1 MSLNFFKTVERS
13 IKHWYL
19 PLLAGI
25 VLIAMGIWTFKE
37 PIDSYVALAFLF
49 SLSFIISGLFDV
61 IYSIANREVI
71 DNWGWSLAK
80 GVITLLIGVLM
91 IKNPLFTMATLP
103 LYVGFVVLFRSM
115 SAISLSLDLKNYGVM
130 DWRNL
135 MALGIIGVVVAIILI
150 LNPDFAGLSIVAWT
164 GIALIVAG
172 ILNLII
178 SFKLKKL
185 HDIPGKISSDLKGKY
200 EQIKKE
206 IREKLAE

>member
-49 SLSFIISGLFDV
+49 SLSFIISGLFDA

-115 SAISLSLDLKNYGVM
+115 SAVSLSLDLKNYGVM